1 MIIVLRSLKPTLVV
15 WNKPEQEDSM
25 KLIEKFENAIA
36 AENERLQVSRIIL
49 PVSIIQ
55 FLLYLSWFFTYYS
68 FTTYI

>member
-1 MIIVLRSLKPTLVV
+1 MVIVLRSLKPTLVV
-15 WNKPEQEDSM
+15 WHKPEQEDSM
-25 KLIEKFENAIA
+25 KLIEKFESAIA

-55 FLLYLSWFFTYYS
+55 FLLYLSWFLTYYS

>member
-15 WNKPEQEDSM
+15 WHNPDQEDSM

-55 FLLYLSWFFTYYS
+55 FLLYLSWFLTYYS